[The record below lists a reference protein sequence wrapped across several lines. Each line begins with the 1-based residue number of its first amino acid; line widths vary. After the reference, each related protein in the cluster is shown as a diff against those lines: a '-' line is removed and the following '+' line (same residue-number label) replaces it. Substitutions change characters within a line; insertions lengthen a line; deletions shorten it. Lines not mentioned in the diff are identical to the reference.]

1 MILEIQGLTCGYGK
15 LPVLR
20 EVKLSIEA
28 GAVALIGP
36 NGAGKTTLIN
46 AVAGLVKPWGGS
58 VVFEGKD
65 ITGLATHLVA
75 RAGIAL
81 VPQERELFPGMSV
94 ADNLALGAAY
104 IPRAQGQEKRLLE
117 QVVHLFP
124 ILEER
129 YRQIVGT
136 MSGGQQRMVA
146 IGRALMANPRL
157 LILDEP
163 SLGLQ
168 PSIVKE
174 VFDRLTELKKDI
186 AILVTEQNVKESLRS
201 VDWGYVLENG
211 VVVLEGSAAD
221 LAKDPHVEASYL
233 GL

>member
-20 EVKLSIEA
+20 DVSLSI
-28 GAVALIGP
+28 GAESVALIGP

-46 AVAGLVKPWGGS
+46 AVTGLVKPWGGS
-58 VVFEGKD
+58 IRFDGKD
-65 ITGLATHLVA
+65 ITGHATHQIA

-81 VPQERELFPGMSV
+81 VPQERELFPGMTV

-104 IPRAQGQEKRLLE
+104 IPRAQGHEDRLLE
-117 QVVHLFP
+117 QCLRLFP
-124 ILEER
+124 ILKER
-129 YRQIVGT
+129 FRQIVGT

-146 IGRALMANPRL
+146 IARALMANPKL

-163 SLGLQ
+163 SVGLQ
-168 PSIVKE
+168 PSIVSE
-174 VFDRLTELKKDI
+174 VFDRLSELKKDV

-201 VDWGYVLENG
+201 ADRGCVLENG
-211 VVVLEGSAAD
+211 AVVLEGAAAD

>member
-1 MILEIQGLTCGYGK
+1 MILETKNLTCGYGK

-20 EVKLSIEA
+20 DVSLSI
-28 GAVALIGP
+28 GAESVALIGP

-46 AVAGLVKPWGGS
+46 AVTGLVKPWGGS
-58 VVFEGKD
+58 VLFDGRD
-65 ITGLATHLVA
+65 LAGQATHQIA

-104 IPRAQGQEKRLLE
+104 IPRAQGQEERLLD
-117 QVVHLFP
+117 QVIRLFP
-124 ILEER
+124 ILKER

-146 IGRALMANPRL
+146 IARALMANPKL

-168 PSIVKE
+168 PSIVSE
-174 VFDRLTELKKDI
+174 VFDRLSELKKDV

-201 VDWGYVLENG
+201 VDRGYVLENG
-211 VVVLEGSAAD
+211 VVVLEGAAAD